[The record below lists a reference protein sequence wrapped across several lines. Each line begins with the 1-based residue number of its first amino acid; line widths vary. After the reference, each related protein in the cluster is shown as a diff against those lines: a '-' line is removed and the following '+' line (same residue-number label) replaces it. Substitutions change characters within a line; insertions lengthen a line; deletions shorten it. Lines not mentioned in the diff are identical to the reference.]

1 MTTEPGG
8 VFALLEEL
16 LYHTRKIAERQA
28 DASIDLTTHTDSCR
42 SLLTSLQET
51 VRERGGLVL
60 NDKNFGD
67 AGENDLLARL
77 LKELDEQT
85 RQSREVLVGLLART
99 ESELSSLR
107 LAKKQVGAYRRQAH
121 LER

>member
-1 MTTEPGG
+1 MTTEPGS
-8 VFALLEEL
+8 VFELLEEL

-28 DASIDLTTHTDSCR
+28 DGSIDLTAHTDSCR

-51 VRERGGLVL
+51 VRRRGGHIL
-60 NDKNFGD
+60 NAKKFDD

-85 RQSREVLVGLLART
+85 RQSREVLAALLART

-107 LAKKQVGAYRRQAH
+107 LAKKQVGAYRQAY